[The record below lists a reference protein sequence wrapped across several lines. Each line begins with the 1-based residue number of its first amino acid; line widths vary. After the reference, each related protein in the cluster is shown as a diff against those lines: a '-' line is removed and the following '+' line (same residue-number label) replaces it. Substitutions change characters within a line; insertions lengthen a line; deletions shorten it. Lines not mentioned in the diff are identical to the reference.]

1 MAYVFHEIN
10 KTVDIQGF
18 YTFFSRE
25 YPKNFIAAH
34 GKINTYQILYIKDGS
49 AIFVINNKNYT
60 VKSGDIIFY
69 IPTDDHMIINSS
81 EELLCLYVT
90 SFSANGEL
98 VDSLFKRKIISLND
112 EQKLNF
118 ENIFKYPLQFCPPN
132 VTDRMFSLF
141 DDCKYT
147 TEILQILKNKIE
159 LFLLQELNRDDLMKY
174 DNPHILPHAVIN
186 AIEVMH
192 QNVHLPLTVEEIAVM
207 SQTSLPTLKK
217 LFQKYMKM
225 GIHEYFLNVKIAE
238 ARIML
243 GAGTSVADTARKLSF
258 KSQSYFSTAYKRITG
273 SAPVKDLTYK

>member
-10 KTVDIQGF
+10 KAIDIQGF

-25 YPKNFIAAH
+25 YPKNFVSAH
-34 GKINTYQILYIKDGS
+34 GKINTPQILYIKDGS

-69 IPTDDHMIINSS
+69 IPTADQMIINGS

-90 SFSANGEL
+90 AFSAEGEL
-98 VDSLFKRKIISLND
+98 VNSLFNHTIFTLNP
-112 EQKLNF
+112 EQKDKF
-118 ENIFKYPLQFCPPN
+118 ESIFNYPLQFCPPN

-147 TEILQILKNKIE
+147 PEILQILKNKIE

-217 LFQKYMKM
+217 LFQKYMKT
-225 GIHEYFLNVKIAE
+225 GIHDYFLNIKIAE
-238 ARIML
+238 ARILL
-243 GAGTSVADTARKLSF
+243 GAGNPVGETARKLSF
-258 KSQSYFSTAYKRITG
+258 KSQSYFSTVYKRVTG
-273 SAPVKDLTYK
+273 FPPGKDLTYR